1 MHHPRFIEWIGVPQ
15 SAGLLEISGG
25 QWLDKPS
32 RDQAIT
38 AAVHLLCDVGLM
50 QTNLDVLDQ
59 YTLSFQGMASKMI
72 ELCLGSR
79 EFPADE
85 VAAGA
90 FGPRVRRASAQMEA
104 MGLWCP
110 SLDPLRLH

>member
-1 MHHPRFIEWIGVPQ
+1 MHHPRF
-15 SAGLLEISGG
+15 LEISGA
-25 QWLDKPS
+25 QWVHKLS

-38 AAVHLLCDVGLM
+38 AAVHLQCDVVLM

-59 YTLSFQGMASKMI
+59 YTLSLQRTASKMI
-72 ELCLGSR
+72 ELCLSSR
-79 EFPADE
+79 DFFPADE

-90 FGPRVRRASAQMEA
+90 LGPRVRRAAAQLEA
-104 MGLWCP
+104 MGLCRP